1 MEWYNCT
8 IPKDERRVNLKLT
21 REEVAK
27 VALLARLELSEQ
39 EIESLGGHINR
50 LLESFESL
58 GELETENVE
67 PTSHTIPVHNVL
79 RPDVVRPSLSQED
92 VLANAP
98 ECTDG
103 TFVVPR
109 IVET

>member
-1 MEWYNCT
+1 M
-8 IPKDERRVNLKLT
+8 LKLT
-21 REEVAK
+21 KEQVAQI
-27 VALLARLELSEQ
+27 ALLARLELSED
-39 EIESLGGHINR
+39 ETDALSLRLNR

-58 GELETENVE
+58 QELDTANVE

-79 RPDVVRPSLSQED
+79 RADVVTPSLDPEA

-98 ECTDG
+98 ARMGD
-103 TFVVPR
+103 TFEVPR